1 MKTKSGFTI
10 VELLIVIVIIS
21 VLATL
26 TVFGA
31 SKVFRDARDSSR
43 KSTATVITESLETY
57 YADNGEYPSVQSLVN
72 TVSGN
77 TGTVVAVSYTH
88 LRAHETVL
96 DLVCRLL

>member
-1 MKTKSGFTI
+1 MKTKTKSGFTL

-31 SKVFRDARDSSR
+31 NKVSRDARDFSR
-43 KSTATVITESLETY
+43 KSTVAVITESLEKY

-72 TVSGN
+72 TVAGN
-77 TGTVVAVSYTH
+77 SGTVVAAKQS
-88 LRAHETVL
+88 
-96 DLVCRLL
+96 